1 MKPAAPRNIRMVLVA
16 TSHPGN
22 IGAAARAMKTMGQER
37 LVLVTPKIFPSAECT
52 ARATG
57 ADDILHRAEVHDS
70 LTPAISDC
78 NMVYATTARE
88 RSIEWPVLS
97 PAEAARE
104 MINASKDSHI
114 AILFGR
120 ENSGLSNEE
129 LDLCHRAIR
138 IPTNPDY
145 SSLNIAA
152 AVQIIAYEL
161 LVQSVSTPAPD
172 GGFDT
177 KTPPATQEAMEM
189 FYDHLRQ
196 TMTDVGFYDPEKP
209 RRLMRRLKRLFNRTR
224 MDVNELNILRGFLAA
239 IQDKLRR

>member
-1 MKPAAPRNIRMVLVA
+1 MVLVA

-22 IGAAARAMKTMGQER
+22 IGAAARAMKTMGQQR
-37 LVLVTPKIFPSAECT
+37 LVLVSPKIFPSAECT

-57 ADDILHRAEVHDS
+57 ADDILYHAEVHDS
-70 LTPAISDC
+70 LAAAIKDC

-104 MINASKDSHI
+104 IINAPEDSHT

-120 ENSGLSNEE
+120 EQSGLSNEE
-129 LDLCHRAIR
+129 LDLCQRAIR
-138 IPTNPDY
+138 IPANPDY

-161 LVQSVSTPAPD
+161 LVQAKSDPAPD
-172 GGFDT
+172 SGFDT
-177 KTPPATQEAMEM
+177 KTPLATHEAMEM

-209 RRLMRRLKRLFNRTR
+209 RRLMRRLKRLFNRTQ
-224 MDVNELNILRGFLAA
+224 MDNNELNILRGFLAA
-239 IQDKLRR
+239 IQDKLRH

>member
-1 MKPAAPRNIRMVLVA
+1 MVLVA

-22 IGAAARAMKTMGQER
+22 IGAAARAMKTMGQQR

-57 ADDILHRAEVHDS
+57 ADDILYRAEVHES
-70 LTPAISDC
+70 LPAAIKDC

-104 MINASKDSHI
+104 IIHAPKDSTI

-138 IPTNPDY
+138 IPANPDY
-145 SSLNIAA
+145 SSLNLAA

-161 LVQSVSTPAPD
+161 LVQATSAAAPD
-172 GGFDT
+172 SEHESG
-177 KTPPATQEAMEM
+177 TPLATHEAMEM

-209 RRLMRRLKRLFNRTR
+209 RRLMRRLKRLFNRAQL
-224 MDVNELNILRGFLAA
+224 DDNELNILRGFLAA
-239 IQDKLRR
+239 VQDKIRK